1 MYRLV
6 ASDMD
11 ETFLAHDHSIP
22 QANIEAIRRMREL
35 GVLFVP
41 ASGRSYASVVESL
54 SSVPADLLDGT
65 YVISYN
71 GGTINRMGDPRPLE
85 SHSLPFET
93 VRDLFG
99 RGKTFGVGVHIY
111 QCDGTVWAAN
121 LPEDDK
127 RYLDGHMAYQEFDG
141 VSVDFL
147 RDVPLAKIL
156 FARHD
161 LAFLHQ
167 MAEQIGA
174 VPATSFT
181 FSSGRYLEYLPEG
194 VDKGHGLCA
203 LARILGVDVAETIA
217 VGDSLNDLPMLEAAG
232 LGVAVSNAT
241 DGIDG
246 LAGYAARSSCDDGIL
261 AEVVE
266 KFIEPQAC

>member
-1 MYRLV
+1 M
-6 ASDMD
+6 
-11 ETFLAHDHSIP
+11 
-22 QANIEAIRRMREL
+22 
-35 GVLFVP
+35 
-41 ASGRSYASVVESL
+41 
-54 SSVPADLLDGT
+54 
-65 YVISYN
+65 
-71 GGTINRMGDPRPLE
+71 
-85 SHSLPFET
+85 
-93 VRDLFG
+93 
-99 RGKTFGVGVHIY
+99 
-111 QCDGTVWAAN
+111 
-121 LPEDDK
+121 
-127 RYLDGHMAYQEFDG
+127 
-141 VSVDFL
+141 
-147 RDVPLAKIL
+147 
-156 FARHD
+156 ARHD

-174 VPATSFT
+174 VPGTSFT